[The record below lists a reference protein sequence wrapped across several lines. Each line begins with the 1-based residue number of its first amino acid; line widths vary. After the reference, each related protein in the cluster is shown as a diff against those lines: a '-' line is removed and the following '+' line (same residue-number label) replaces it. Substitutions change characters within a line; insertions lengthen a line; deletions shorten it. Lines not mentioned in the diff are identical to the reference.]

1 MGCSQRKIHGVD
13 AYFVLAQKPKGSFWF
28 IQREGMQR
36 KAGERGMQ
44 TGFARAARKGLG
56 CSRESVER
64 VWTICQQQREAA
76 AVLFWKLFLNENDI
90 FSYVSSL
97 RAALTGIKTTCSTC
111 FVSRQPL
118 LMSQQQ
124 EVKSTKIFVPLRSVQ
139 LKYLKT
145 FTLKTQRYQNGDNR
159 EKRSDLIL
167 NHFAEVMFRL
177 SHYMD
182 WQEWIFR
189 AQQLVLKTLRLYCMF
204 LRVLLWTKSHL
215 LTWVSAGGWSTSSD
229 FISSKGNLF
238 CVLQDCSVMW
248 AKAWDVQI
256 RGWFQNLKC
265 LGCHME
271 EVNALSVN

>member
-1 MGCSQRKIHGVD
+1 
-13 AYFVLAQKPKGSFWF
+13 
-28 IQREGMQR
+28 
-36 KAGERGMQ
+36 
-44 TGFARAARKGLG
+44 
-56 CSRESVER
+56 
-64 VWTICQQQREAA
+64 
-76 AVLFWKLFLNENDI
+76 
-90 FSYVSSL
+90 
-97 RAALTGIKTTCSTC
+97 
-111 FVSRQPL
+111 
-118 LMSQQQ
+118 MSQQQ

-189 AQQLVLKTLRLYCMF
+189 AEQLVLKTLRLYCMF

-215 LTWVSAGGWSTSSD
+215 LTWVSAGGWNTSSD

-238 CVLQDCSVMW
+238 CVLQDCSVM
-248 AKAWDVQI
+248 
-256 RGWFQNLKC
+256 
-265 LGCHME
+265 
-271 EVNALSVN
+271 